1 MEKLADLP
9 APALITFGAT
19 LALIFAFR
27 YLGIISADKAGPSSA
42 TVASVIVDPTALMSA
57 TAAVKH
63 LAEVMTDGQEE
74 AKNNA
79 HMLCRRIEGLAN
91 EVEDLT
97 SAIRDIRV
105 DLARL
110 AK

>member
-9 APALITFGAT
+9 TPALITLGAT
-19 LALIFAFR
+19 LAVIFAAR
-27 YLGIISADKAGPSSA
+27 YLGLISADKAGPSSA
-42 TVASVIVDPTALMSA
+42 TIASVIVDPTALMSA
-57 TAAVKH
+57 TVAVKQ

-79 HMLCRRIEGLAN
+79 HMLCRRIEGLSK

-97 SAIRDIRV
+97 GAVRDIRV